1 SDLWAGRPGRLGGDQ
16 GFLLEVSRHEG
27 EREALPR
34 CPGVDVG
41 RDGGVSV
48 SSDRLSEVDAQIARL
63 QEERNKLAAD
73 PERLVV
79 RGLYEELERVLDR
92 LAELG
97 EDVTTDEGQ
106 VVTVLGTRFYY
117 VHGCTLR
124 ER

>member
-1 SDLWAGRPGRLGGDQ
+1 
-16 GFLLEVSRHEG
+16 
-27 EREALPR
+27 
-34 CPGVDVG
+34 
-41 RDGGVSV
+41 VSV

-73 PERLVV
+73 PERLEV

>member
-1 SDLWAGRPGRLGGDQ
+1 M
-16 GFLLEVSRHEG
+16 
-27 EREALPR
+27 
-34 CPGVDVG
+34 
-41 RDGGVSV
+41 

-73 PERLVV
+73 PERLEV